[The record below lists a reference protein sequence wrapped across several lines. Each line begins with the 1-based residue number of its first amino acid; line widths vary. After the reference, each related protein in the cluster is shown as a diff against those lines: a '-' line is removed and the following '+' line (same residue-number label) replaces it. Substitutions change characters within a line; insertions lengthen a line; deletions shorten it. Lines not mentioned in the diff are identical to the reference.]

1 VSISQAAESLR
12 ARRVSSVELT
22 TAALARISRHNAA
35 LKAFI
40 TVTSEQALEQARQA
54 DSELARGQD
63 RGPLHGIPV
72 AVKDLFFTAG
82 VRTTAGSKVYEN
94 FVPRVNAAVVDKLLS
109 AGAVM
114 LGKLNMHEMAYGITS
129 ANPHFGAVANP
140 WNAAHSPGGS
150 SGGSGTAVAVDMVY
164 AAMGSDTGGSI
175 RIPASFCGV
184 VGLKPTYGRVSRYG
198 ALPLGYSL
206 DHMGPIARTV
216 RDAALV
222 LNAIAG
228 HDRRDATCSRRPL
241 VVPGDFLAGA
251 GVSIRGLRIGL
262 PKNFFFERLDPD
274 VESSVGGA
282 IACAE
287 RLGATVKPVTV
298 PDIAALNAVARVILL
313 AEASAVAEPF
323 LVDGR
328 DRRDQF
334 GPDVLAL
341 FNQGRLIPATDYVNA
356 QRLRRK
362 MRQEFNR
369 LWADVDCLVTPTTP
383 NTAPRIGDTTVRL
396 AGRDEDVRLATTRLV
411 RGVNALGLPA
421 ISIPCG
427 LSGGLSGGRS
437 ASLSEPGLPIG
448 LQIIGPAFEE
458 ALILRIAAALEDGGV
473 GIPPCSLGL

>member
-1 VSISQAAESLR
+1 MNIREAAESLR

-22 TAALARISRHNAA
+22 TAALARIDRHNAA

-40 TVTSEQALEQARQA
+40 TVTAEQAMQQARQA
-54 DSELARGQD
+54 DSDLAAGQD
-63 RGPLHGIPV
+63 HGPLHGVPV
-72 AVKDLFFTAG
+72 AVKDLFMTRG

-94 FVPRVNAAVVDKLLS
+94 FVPDVNAAVVDKLLS

-140 WNAAHSPGGS
+140 WHAAHSPGGS
-150 SGGSGTAVAVDMVY
+150 SGGSGTAVAVGMVY

-206 DHMGPIARTV
+206 DHMGPLARTV
-216 RDAALV
+216 RDAAVV

-228 HDRRDATCSRRPL
+228 HDRRDATSSRRPL
-241 VVPGDFLAGA
+241 VDFVPED
-251 GVSIRGLRIGL
+251 GVSIRGLRIGV
-262 PKNFFFERLDPD
+262 PTNFFFEGLDPA
-274 VESSVGGA
+274 VESAVRGA
-282 IACAE
+282 VACAE
-287 RLGATVKPVTV
+287 RLGAIVKPVTV
-298 PDIAALNAVARVILL
+298 PDVAALNAVARLILL

-328 DRRDQF
+328 NRRDQF
-334 GPDVLAL
+334 GADVLAL
-341 FNQGRLIPATDYVNA
+341 FDQGRLIAATDYINA

-362 MRQEFNR
+362 MREEFNR
-369 LWADVDCLVTPTTP
+369 LWADVDCLVTPATP
-383 NTAPRIGDTTVRL
+383 NTAPRSGDTTVRL
-396 AGRDEDVRLATTRLV
+396 AGRDEDVRLASTRLV

-421 ISIPCG
+421 VAMPCG
-427 LSGGLSGGRS
+427 LST
-437 ASLSEPGLPIG
+437 SLGEPGLPIG

-458 ALILRIAAALEDGGV
+458 GLLLRIAAALEDGGV
-473 GIPPCSLGL
+473 GIPPCPVD